1 MYLAGVDLKFT
12 QNILGHS
19 KIEQTIS
26 YIKVSAEDN
35 AKRLVNHPYFSGNK
49 NPDTK

>member
-1 MYLAGVDLKFT
+1 MGYQYVFG
-12 QNILGHS
+12 
-19 KIEQTIS
+19 IEQTIS

-35 AKRLVNHPYFSGNK
+35 AKCLVDHPYFSGKDK